1 MTDVD
6 EQTKLFIEISRNLGE
21 INSKLGSLCETI
33 ARHELRLTE
42 LEKMEKVRD
51 GKSNF
56 KDEVVHWLVKGLILA
71 IGTIAT
77 MVGAGALLKPLFG
90 L

>member
-1 MTDVD
+1 MD

-51 GKSNF
+51 EKDGKSNF

>member
-1 MTDVD
+1 MTDMD

>member
-1 MTDVD
+1 MTDMD

-42 LEKMEKVRD
+42 LEKMEK

>member
-1 MTDVD
+1 MTAMD

-42 LEKMEKVRD
+42 IKKKKKVRD
-51 GKSNF
+51 GKSNNGVLLF
-56 KDEVVHWLVKGLILA
+56 WILMQCLPQSLDNQM
-71 IGTIAT
+71 TICT
-77 MVGAGALLKPLFG
+77 IRNHVL
-90 L
+90 

>member
-56 KDEVVHWLVKGLILA
+56 KDEVVHLLVKGLILA

>member
-56 KDEVVHWLVKGLILA
+56 KDEVVHGLVKGLILA

>member
-1 MTDVD
+1 MD

>member
-56 KDEVVHWLVKGLILA
+56 KDEIVHWLVKGLILA

>member
-1 MTDVD
+1 
-6 EQTKLFIEISRNLGE
+6 
-21 INSKLGSLCETI
+21 
-33 ARHELRLTE
+33 
-42 LEKMEKVRD
+42 MEKVRD

>member
-1 MTDVD
+1 MD

-42 LEKMEKVRD
+42 LEKMEK